1 MRTIYRTILLV
12 GVLWLALSFNV
23 QAQGESTFSPH
34 FFLRQYSNSL
44 LNGTY
49 IDHANLYW
57 DPTFFGGRWHN
68 MASITRIAKNFYANY
83 RTTKHSF
90 EILDYHYADNGN
102 MEVTVIENQTV
113 VNRKTGE
120 VSETI
125 VAKQIQLYYWKG
137 YYCYSQK
144 ELRMY

>member
-1 MRTIYRTILLV
+1 MRTFFRTILLI
-12 GVLWLALSFNV
+12 GVLWSLSIHNIA
-23 QAQGESTFSPH
+23 AQNESVFAPH
-34 FFLRQYSNSL
+34 HFLRAYSNSL

-57 DPTFFGGRWHN
+57 DPTFFGGRWHDK
-68 MASITRIAKNFYANY
+68 ASITRIAKNFYANY

-90 EILDYHYADNGN
+90 EIMDYHYADNGN
-102 MEVTVIENQTV
+102 MEVIVVETQTV

-120 VSETI
+120 VAETI
-125 VAKQIQLYYWKG
+125 IAKQIQLYYWKG